1 MGHGARTQNPEVLS
15 SPENLWRLSRSVHPA
30 LGFRQARFPRC
41 GHGTLREMPEGQT
54 VCNLWSASWRVL
66 LFHRRGAVIK
76 NRHFMEPI
84 DGRTKSN
91 TSITWVARSQERHMC

>member
-66 LFHRRGAVIK
+66 LFHRRSPLQKK
-76 NRHFMEPI
+76 N
-84 DGRTKSN
+84 GVCGSTN
-91 TSITWVARSQERHMC
+91 LQTSQQGLVEMCVASCVG